1 VQDDTQGVGRVE
13 GAIEQ
18 IVGQGF
24 HISKLFTMGLSTII
38 CQEERPVLEVMCGLS
53 TLEWRDY
60 QK

>member
-38 CQEERPVLEVMCGLS
+38 CQEERPVLEVMCGLL
-53 TLEWRDY
+53 TLE
-60 QK
+60 